1 MPETKLK
8 LTNRGW
14 AVVTTLG
21 TIGFVGIIVM
31 SGWLEAAL

>member
-1 MPETKLK
+1 MSETKLK

-21 TIGFVGIIVM
+21 TIAFAGVIVL